1 MKNEDDKVHESADRT
16 VVTSIEKVEPSDQKR
31 AYILFL
37 AGPLVGKL
45 HLLEEGKTIIGRSPD
60 VTIPVNDNRVSR
72 RHLCISVQGDVATI
86 EDLGSTNGT
95 FVNGKRVTTHVL
107 ADGDKIQVS
116 SATIF
121 KFALQD
127 QTENIFHK
135 ELYKMAVVDPVT
147 GVYNKRYFQERI
159 KEELSLARR
168 SKGGL
173 ALIMIDIDH
182 FKNVND
188 THGHLAG
195 DMILHQVAALLRGD
209 IRQEDLLARYG
220 GEEFAVIVRGGTEEQ
235 TVQLAERMRKTVE
248 SAPITF
254 EEKNIPVTISLGV
267 AALEEGHDYT
277 DPNALIQAADECLYH
292 SKQHGRNKT
301 TSTSAMGKT

>member
-1 MKNEDDKVHESADRT
+1 MKNEDEKVHESADRT
-16 VVTSIEKVEPSDQKR
+16 VITAIEKVEPSDQKR

-45 HLLEEGKTIIGRSPD
+45 HLLEEGKTVVGRSPD

-72 RHLCISVQGDVATI
+72 RHLCIAVQGNVATI
-86 EDLGSTNGT
+86 EDMGSTNGT
-95 FVNGKRVTTHVL
+95 FVNGQRVTTHVL

-147 GVYNKRYFQERI
+147 SVYNKRYFQERI

-182 FKNVND
+182 FKGVND

-195 DMILHQVAALLRGD
+195 DMVLHQVAALIHGD

-248 SAPITF
+248 SASITF
-254 EEKNIPVTISLGV
+254 EEKTIPITISLGV
-267 AALEEGHDYT
+267 AAISEAQDYADT
-277 DPNALIQAADECLYH
+277 NALIQAADERLYY

-301 TSTSAMGKT
+301 TSASEMGQS